1 MAIKTIY
8 IGSDHRGFELK
19 RQVIDFLNTQ
29 NVEVVDCGNIIYD
42 IDDDYPDYAS
52 EVARRVVEDA
62 DSLGI
67 VICGTGVGA
76 SIVANKIAGIRA
88 ALLDSI
94 ETVAIARAHNHINV
108 LALSALLNIDLMPD
122 IITTFIETDPSYQD
136 RHIRRVSKITDLE
149 NKQTEYEIYN

>member
-8 IGSDHRGFELK
+8 IGSDHRGFELRK
-19 RQVIDFLNTQ
+19 QIIDFLNTK
-29 NVEVVDCGNIIYD
+29 NLEVIDCGNIVYD
-42 IDDDYPDYAS
+42 TDDDYPDYAS
-52 EVARRVVEDA
+52 EVARRVVEDE

-67 VICGTGVGA
+67 VICGTGVGVNIA
-76 SIVANKIAGIRA
+76 ANKIAGARS

-122 IITTFIETDPSYQD
+122 IISTFIETEPSYQD
-136 RHIRRVSKITDLE
+136 RHIRRLAKITDLE
-149 NKQTEYEIYN
+149 NKQTEYETYN